1 MKPGYLSLSELL
13 APGPFLWLPYVDL
26 AEAWIFQSFQRAVD
40 RPRRLA
46 RIIGHFANQSS
57 S

>member
-46 RIIGHFANQSS
+46 RIIGRFANQSS
-57 S
+57 